1 VTPAGLLRAKLLEV
15 LSGQP
20 AGIPEWTRALS
31 DGEDA
36 GYFEPDGAVWA
47 VHRDI
52 ATLVAGPRALLMQAL
67 HPGAMAGVHDHS
79 RYRED
84 PFGRLD
90 GTIRWITTVSFG
102 STGQARGASAWVSR
116 IHERVRGTYL
126 DASGKPVPY
135 AASDPD
141 LLSWVHLAFADSF
154 LRTHLLLSTNPIPG
168 GADAYVR
175 DWALAG
181 ELMGVADPPRS
192 VAELDAQLDAVW
204 ASGVLRADDRV
215 RDAVRFIRRPPL
227 PRLLRPSY
235 PLLFNGAVAALPPR
249 AQRML
254 GLRPAGSIG
263 IAATRRVLG
272 MTAALL
278 GPAAAV
284 GQARERLAR
293 LETTQ
298 QPVGQARERLA
309 RLETTQ
315 QPVGGRTE

>member
-1 VTPAGLLRAKLLEV
+1 MTPAGLVRAKLLEV

-31 DGEDA
+31 GGEDA
-36 GYFEPDGAVWA
+36 GYFEPDSAVWT

-126 DASGKPVPY
+126 DASGTPVPY

-154 LRTHLLLSTNPIPG
+154 LRTHLLLSTHPIPG

-227 PRLLRPSY
+227 PRVLRPSY

-254 GLRPAGSIG
+254 GLRPAGPIG

-272 MTAALL
+272 ATAALL

-293 LETTQ
+293 LE
-298 QPVGQARERLA
+298 GS
-309 RLETTQ
+309 Q

>member
-1 VTPAGLLRAKLLEV
+1 MRATLLEV

-20 AGIPEWTRALS
+20 EGTPEWTRALA
-31 DGEDA
+31 DGDDE
-36 GYFEPDGAVWA
+36 GYFEPDGPVWT

-102 STGQARGASAWVSR
+102 STGQARAASGWVSR
-116 IHERVRGTYL
+116 IHEKVRGTYPGA
-126 DASGKPVPY
+126 DGRPVPY

-154 LRTHLLLSTNPIPG
+154 LRTHLLFSVHPIPG
-168 GADAYVR
+168 GPDAYVR

-181 ELMGVADPPRS
+181 ELMGVPDPPRS
-192 VAELDAQLDAVW
+192 VAELDAQLDAIR

-235 PLLFNGAVAALPPR
+235 PLLFAGAVTALPPWAR
-249 AQRML
+249 AML
-254 GLRPAGSIG
+254 GLRPEGRFG
-263 IAATRRVLG
+263 IAATRTTLG
-272 MTAALL
+272 LTARLL

-284 GQARERLAR
+284 GQARAR
-293 LETTQ
+293 LERLDAQ
-298 QPVGQARERLA
+298 QAVGERSA
-309 RLETTQ
+309 
-315 QPVGGRTE
+315 